1 MQPSINQ
8 SHYSFYLNQQ
18 QQILFGFSSLKG
30 IRRDFIQN
38 ILNERRENGPYKTF
52 DEFLL
57 RIDRK
62 WLKVENIEPL
72 IAIGAFDEIA
82 PNRRQLA
89 VGLESNIQSIL
100 LSGGSMDLLETL
112 KPKEE
117 EIADYPLE
125 ERLEQ
130 EEQYLGVYLSGHPTE
145 EFKTRL
151 AKQTQLVHE
160 LVENQ
165 PTKLLIYVKT
175 FGRFGPKRENKWPL
189 LMGMIQQEVFH

>member
-1 MQPSINQ
+1 
-8 SHYSFYLNQQ
+8 
-18 QQILFGFSSLKG
+18 QILFGFSSLKG

-100 LSGGSMDLLETL
+100 L
-112 KPKEE
+112 
-117 EIADYPLE
+117 
-125 ERLEQ
+125 
-130 EEQYLGVYLSGHPTE
+130 
-145 EFKTRL
+145 
-151 AKQTQLVHE
+151 
-160 LVENQ
+160 
-165 PTKLLIYVKT
+165 
-175 FGRFGPKRENKWPL
+175 
-189 LMGMIQQEVFH
+189 